1 MKNKKAQSISINTIV
16 IAAIALI
23 VLVVVIA
30 IFGGRIRM
38 FLTGATACSTQGG
51 ECKERIECTPGL
63 NTQVTG
69 TDCENRNSEGM
80 DPQYEYI
87 CCIPLLNNIE

>member
-1 MKNKKAQSISINTIV
+1 MRKAQSLSINTIV

-23 VLVVVIA
+23 VLVVIIA

-51 ECKERIECTPGL
+51 ECKERIDCTPGFY
-63 NTQVTG
+63 TQVTG
-69 TDCENRNSEGM
+69 TDCENRNFDGM
-80 DPQYEYI
+80 DSQDEYV
-87 CCIPLLNNIE
+87 CCVPLLNNIE